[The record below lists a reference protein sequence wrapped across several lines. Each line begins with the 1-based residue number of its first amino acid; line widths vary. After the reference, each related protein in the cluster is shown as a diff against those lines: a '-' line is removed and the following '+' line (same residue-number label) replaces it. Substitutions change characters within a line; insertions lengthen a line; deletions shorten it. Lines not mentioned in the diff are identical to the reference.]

1 MDQDKDGLTVSKIL
15 EFAELADKDI
25 LEIGCGDGRITSKIA
40 GSPKSLVAID
50 TDADSIKKAEASA
63 AGVIFMVCSGEQLCF
78 TDGSFDLIVFTLS
91 LHHQNSRQALSEAE
105 RVLKRDGRVLVLEP
119 VADSEIEKICNLLDD
134 ETTELSLAQIAIE
147 NSEFKY
153 TRKEIFQPEWQ
164 FGNREEFMAWLFNY
178 YRRPFDRQLA
188 KKVNVILG
196 EKVHA
201 QPLIIQDGLMIA
213 SLRK

>member
-1 MDQDKDGLTVSKIL
+1 MEQDKDGLAVSKIL

-25 LEIGCGDGRITSKIA
+25 LEIGCGDGRITSKIV
-40 GSPKSLVAID
+40 GSQKSLMAID
-50 TDADSIKKAEASA
+50 TDADSIKKAEAHVT
-63 AGVIFMVCSGEQLCF
+63 GVSFMVCSGEALCF

-147 NSEFKY
+147 NSEFKF

-188 KKVNVILG
+188 KQVDVILG